1 MRVKFNPGCLAPKPM
16 VQVVR
21 NGVGSYIEQEVYKDC
36 MLQEQI
42 ITIIGSTIR
51 TTFKGE
57 IKGL

>member
-1 MRVKFNPGCLAPKPM
+1 M